1 MTAIALSFIVS
12 IALLLCAIALVVS
25 DFLAL
30 PALFDAVA
38 LGSAVCTVLLS
49 GFVIF
54 RAYQMNS

>member
-30 PALFDAVA
+30 PTLFYTVA
-38 LGSAVCTVLLS
+38 LGSAVATVLLS